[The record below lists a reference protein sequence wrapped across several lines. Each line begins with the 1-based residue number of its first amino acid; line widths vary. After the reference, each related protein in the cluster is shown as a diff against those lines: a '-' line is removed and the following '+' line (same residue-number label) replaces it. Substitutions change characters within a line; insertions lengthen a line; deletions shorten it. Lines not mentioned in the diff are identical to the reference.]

1 MRRLLAAPLALA
13 FTAVVAA
20 QPRDDSLDRSTYKL
34 STTPAAAPVPA
45 LKYELRVRQ
54 PDKLPGNAALDY
66 YRAALLAPDW
76 PRDPKES
83 ETLHAKLVG
92 WEAMPIAE
100 LPVAEVTAYL
110 DTFAGGFEALDA
122 AVRRESLDWR
132 QGVPLSTTQ
141 PDPPLREWMKYREIA
156 RLNGFRVRLDLV
168 RGDFNAA
175 ISAVRSGFRLSQAVG
190 EGPILLN
197 QLVGTA
203 IGHETVGHARQ
214 IIGHPGSPNL
224 YWALSSLPRPVIDP
238 RPALEGEEVYG
249 ERSYRAQGP
258 FPKDAADS
266 FRGFMHDVRR
276 TFALPYPRA
285 TAEWDNIAERERA
298 RSKARG
304 EPPEKGH
311 AAVVPFMRKCY
322 STLARLD
329 RQMAGLMAV
338 EAVRL
343 HAAGAKGVPPAA
355 LADVTAVPV
364 PPDPYTGRP
373 FEYAANPDGFRI
385 TAPEDPNRPGSGFRY
400 EVAFRR

>member
-1 MRRLLAAPLALA
+1 MTRVLAVTLALA
-13 FTAVVAA
+13 VAA
-20 QPRDDSLDRSTYKL
+20 AVGAQPKDDPLDRITFKL
-34 STTPAAAPVPA
+34 TTTPAAAPVPA
-45 LKYELRVRQ
+45 RKYEFRVRL

-66 YRAALLAPDW
+66 YRAALLVPDW

-92 WEAMPIAE
+92 WEEMPIAE

-122 AVRRESLDWR
+122 AVRRASLDWR
-132 QGVPLSTTQ
+132 QGVPLSTTGFDT
-141 PDPPLREWMKYREIA
+141 PFWESAKFRGIG
-156 RLNGFRVRLDLV
+156 RLNGLRVRRDLA
-168 RGDFNAA
+168 RGDFDAA

-190 EGPILLN
+190 EGPVLLN
-197 QLVGTA
+197 VLVGTA
-203 IGHETVGHARQ
+203 IGHVTVGHARQ

-224 YWALSSLPRPVIDP
+224 YWALSSLPLPVIDP
-238 RPALEGEEVYG
+238 RPALEGEEVYA
-249 ERSYRAQGP
+249 ERGYRAQGP
-258 FPKDAADS
+258 FPKDAADGY
-266 FRGFMHDVRR
+266 RGFMHDVRR

-285 TAEWDNIAERERA
+285 TAEWDNIAERERE

-329 RQMAGLMAV
+329 RHMAGLTAV
-338 EAVRL
+338 ETVRL
-343 HAAGAKGVPPAA
+343 HAAGAKGTPPTA

-364 PPDPYTGRP
+364 PPDPFTGRP
-373 FEYAANPDGFRI
+373 FEYAANPDGFKI
-385 TAPEDPNRPGSGFRY
+385 IAPEDPNSPGSGFRY
-400 EVAFRR
+400 EVTFRR